1 MAHEV
6 FSSEV
11 ALAEALYKRY
21 KNTMTAV
28 AMSFMGNIHDADDVV
43 QLSMIKVIRNIN
55 ITIIIICTR
64 FIYFIN
70 MIPQR

>member
-43 QLSMIKVIRNIN
+43 QLSMI
-55 ITIIIICTR
+55 
-64 FIYFIN
+64 
-70 MIPQR
+70 